1 MPSLALMYHE
11 FSDDLQGVVPEHR
24 PYVLAPAKFEHQLT
38 SIAHSDLQVVTV
50 VTWCSK
56 PDLLRG
62 LVMTFDD
69 GHVSNHQIVLPLL
82 IRFGLTATFFI
93 TVGRI
98 GSGDTMGWSQIRELH
113 SAGMEIGS
121 HTMTHRPP
129 STLNN
134 KELRYELVESRRI
147 LEDGLGGPITS
158 ISCPTGFYDAR
169 MREIAAE
176 AGYRSL
182 CIGRV
187 GLISELTDPY
197 SLNRIAIKSS
207 LDTKSFEELLRFDHS
222 TIRRLRFQQSVR
234 EKARTSFGPKA
245 YLRFRQIIMR
255 SAVLM
260 KAVRS
265 REKTKC

>member
-1 MPSLALMYHE
+1 MPSLAFMYHE
-11 FSDDLQGVVPEHR
+11 CLDDVQRVPPEHR
-24 PYVLAPAKFEHQLT
+24 PYVLAPAAFEHQLI
-38 SIAHSDLQVVTV
+38 SIAHSDLQVITV
-50 VTWCSK
+50 ADWRSK

-62 LVMTFDD
+62 LIMTFDD

-82 IRFGLTATFFI
+82 KRFGLTATFFI

-98 GSGDTMGWSQIRELH
+98 GLGETMGWSQIRELH
-113 SAGMEIGS
+113 AAGMEIGS

-134 KELRYELVESRRI
+134 NELRYELVESRRI
-147 LEDGLGGPITS
+147 LEDGVGGPIMS
-158 ISCPTGFYDAR
+158 ISSPTGFHNAR
-169 MREIAAE
+169 MREIAAD

-187 GLISELTDPY
+187 GLISELSDPY

-207 LDTKSFEELLRFDHS
+207 LDQKSFEELLRLDH
-222 TIRRLRFQQSVR
+222 TMIRRLRFQQSLR
-234 EKARTSFGPKA
+234 EKARTTFGPKA

-255 SAVLM
+255 GLAFM
-260 KAVRS
+260 KPVPS
-265 REKTKC
+265 EGKS